1 MRQIDSSFVQKSFG
15 YLLCKRLVVWTSVKE
30 FRSKKLNSKLVGVSY
45 KETNQ
50 KLSYI
55 ETNKINSIT
64 QNNLLTPSFNIFELK
79 SLIFD
84 FQSFFKVSNFLK
96 MFEWTIGKL
105 ITRQGLWKMWKRG
118 WKITERSFFNQQQ
131 LNRPVIDLG
140 LRLLIKLETH
150 QGILAIAVK

>member
-64 QNNLLTPSFNIFELK
+64 QNNQLTVTPSFNIFELK
-79 SLIFD
+79 PVLFH
-84 FQSFFKVSNFLK
+84 FQFFSKVSNFEMQCMSGRSENLS
-96 MFEWTIGKL
+96 L
-105 ITRQGLWKMWKRG
+105 DRG
-118 WKITERSFFNQQQ
+118 SERCENE
-131 LNRPVIDLG
+131 VE
-140 LRLLIKLETH
+140 K
-150 QGILAIAVK
+150 